1 SLICSKTCPKID
13 PKSKAEL
20 FKQVPAIMSMATLPD
35 VSPAADTRTSSLESR
50 ADARIAELSELATHL
65 QDSAEAERSALAKE
79 LHDEL
84 GGLITAAKMDM
95 AWLSSHIGNALDPA
109 ADEKFRSVVQ
119 MLNQAMMLKR
129 RVVESLRPSL
139 LDHFGLPV
147 ALRSH
152 FDENCAHA
160 GIEYV
165 ATLPEEILD
174 LEPAAQLT
182 LFRVAQEA
190 LANLL
195 ARGQAK
201 HVELVVESEGEGY
214 SLTVGDDGAA
224 VDGAAQ
230 RALVGMRHRLMGAG
244 GRLDVDAA
252 PGRGNRIRA
261 YVPRSLAKS

>member
-1 SLICSKTCPKID
+1 MAANQPDTGTEIIYD
-13 PKSKAEL
+13 AE
-20 FKQVPAIMSMATLPD
+20 VEAG
-35 VSPAADTRTSSLESR
+35 VAARTE
-50 ADARIAELSELATHL
+50 ELSALSTNLLRMMEN
-65 QDSAEAERSALAKE
+65 ERAQLAKE

-95 AWLSSHIGNALDPA
+95 AWLQAHAGNSLDDA
-109 ADEKFRSVVQ
+109 SQEKFRSVVQ

-152 FDENCAHA
+152 FDESCGQA
-160 GIEYV
+160 GLEYI

-174 LEPAAQLT
+174 LEPAVQLT

-195 ARGQAK
+195 ARASAK
-201 HVELVVESEGEGY
+201 HVELLLEEDGDGY
-214 SLTVGDDGAA
+214 VLTVGDDGAA
-224 VDGAAQ
+224 MDAAQ
-230 RALVGMRHRLMGAG
+230 LRALAGMRHRVQGAG
-244 GRLDVDAA
+244 GRFEVEAA
-252 PGRGNRIRA
+252 AGQGNRITVR
-261 YVPRSLAKS
+261 VPRKSG

>member
-1 SLICSKTCPKID
+1 MTAPQPGL
-13 PKSKAEL
+13 
-20 FKQVPAIMSMATLPD
+20 VPEVQQHDEKLEAR
-35 VSPAADTRTSSLESR
+35 VAARTE
-50 ADARIAELSELATHL
+50 ELSTLSTHL
-65 QDSAEAERSALAKE
+65 IRMMESERSQLAKE

-95 AWLSSHIGNALDPA
+95 AWLQAHIGNSLDPA
-109 ADEKFRSVVQ
+109 SEEKFRSVVQ
-119 MLNQAMMLKR
+119 MLNQAMTLKR

-174 LEPAAQLT
+174 LEPTVQLT

-195 ARGQAK
+195 ARGTAK
-201 HVELVVESEGEGY
+201 HVELVIEPEGDCY
-214 SLTVGDDGAA
+214 QMTVGDDGQAM
-224 VDGAAQ
+224 DAAQ
-230 RALVGMRHRLMGAG
+230 LRALAGMRHRVMGAG
-244 GRLDVDAA
+244 GRLDVEAVA
-252 PGRGNRIRA
+252 NQGNRITA
-261 YVPRSLAKS
+261 YVPRSPAGSE